1 MVAGKGKA
9 VGAAIKYGPLLYEAS
24 RRYGP
29 RVWDQVKS
37 QREPAERYVQAKVD
51 KGNQHKK
58 AVQHADT
65 VVDGSTLQ
73 VFYLNA
79 AHWVV
84 FSGDEPIAVHPR
96 TSASFTLL
104 LKNADLSKR
113 VKPVDEPTPVQ
124 RMRSAAQRRPSS
136 GRKPKGPQQHARA
149 DINLARPQGAVNPAK
164 GPEGSP
170 D

>member
-9 VGAAIKYGPLLYEAS
+9 VGAAIKYGPLVYEAG

-29 RVWDQVKS
+29 KVWDQVKS

-65 VVDGSTLQ
+65 VMDGSTLQ
-73 VFYLNA
+73 VFHLNA
-79 AHWVV
+79 AHWIV

-96 TSASFTLL
+96 TSAPFSLL
-104 LKNADLSKR
+104 LKNADLGKR
-113 VKPVDEPTPVQ
+113 VKPADEPTAVQ
-124 RMRSAAQRRPSS
+124 RIRSAAKRRPTP
-136 GRKPKGPQQHARA
+136 RRKGPQRHAQA
-149 DINLARPQGAVNPAK
+149 DIQLVRPQATPA
-164 GPEGSP
+164 PVDRP
-170 D
+170 DPKQD